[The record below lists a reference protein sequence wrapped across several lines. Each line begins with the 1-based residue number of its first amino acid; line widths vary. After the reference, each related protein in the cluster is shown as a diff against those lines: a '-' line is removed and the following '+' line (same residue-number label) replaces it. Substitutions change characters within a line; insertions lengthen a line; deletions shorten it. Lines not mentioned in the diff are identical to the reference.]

1 MEGVSFV
8 LAGSYTHTIDAKNR
22 VFMPAKHREKLGP
35 SFIITKGVDK
45 CLMVY
50 SMEEWEKY
58 SAKLEAISPTKARD
72 IIRFIYANAIEAIPD
87 AQGRVLL
94 SPELVAHAD
103 LKKNVTIIGCS
114 NHAEIWDADA
124 WAEKNSGTN
133 AEGILAQMIELGM

>member
-1 MEGVSFV
+1 MKGVSFV

-133 AEGILAQMIELGM
+133 ADGILAQMIELGM